1 MERLLTEN
9 SMQIWH
15 LFQILQTNLLWSMII
30 FGGLGLCVGS
40 FLNVLIYRTPQIMNQ
55 QWRAGSIQL
64 LQSQPDIPQE
74 LVEPLAQIVAKD
86 APLSLSIPASHC
98 PNCHQ
103 NLRWYQNVP
112 LLSYLLLRGKCS
124 SCENKIHWQYP
135 LVELTTA
142 LLSVLVI
149 YRLGVTTQSLFGLLL
164 VWFLIGLAG
173 IDFISQYLPDKLT
186 FPLLALGL
194 AVNSFGLFVTPSQSI
209 WGAIVG
215 YFSLWVVVKVFYIFT
230 KKQGMGEGDLKL
242 LAAIGAWLGP
252 MILPFIILLSSL
264 LGSIIGILLMYQRA
278 KSQPFAFGPYLAIA
292 GIVALLYGH
301 SLMQWYLSL

>member
-1 MERLLTEN
+1 
-9 SMQIWH
+9 MQIWH
-15 LFQILQTNLLWSMII
+15 LFQLLQTHLLWSMIV

-55 QWRAGSIQL
+55 QWRVGSIQL

-74 LVEPLAQIVAKD
+74 LVEPLAQIVQKD
-86 APLSLSIPASHC
+86 LPLSLSTPASHC

-103 NLRWYQNVP
+103 HLSWYHNVP

-124 SCENKIHWQYP
+124 SCKNRIHWQYP

-142 LLSVLVI
+142 LLSMLVI
-149 YRLGVTTQSLFGLLL
+149 YRLGVTVQSLFGLLFA
-164 VWFLIGLAG
+164 WTLIGLAG

-194 AVNSFGLFVTPSQSI
+194 AVNSFGLFITPFQSI
-209 WGAIVG
+209 WGALLG
-215 YFSLWVVVKVFYIFT
+215 YLSLWIVVKIFYVFT
-230 KKQGMGEGDLKL
+230 KKQGMGEGDFKL
-242 LAAIGAWLGP
+242 LAAMGAWLGP

-264 LGSIIGILLMYQRA
+264 LGSIIGILLMSQRA

-301 SLMQWYLSL
+301 SLMQWYLAL

>member
-1 MERLLTEN
+1 
-9 SMQIWH
+9 MQIWH
-15 LFQILQTNLLWSMII
+15 LFQLLQTHLLWSMIV

-55 QWRAGSIQL
+55 QWRVGSIQL

-74 LVEPLAQIVAKD
+74 LVEPLAQIVQKD
-86 APLSLSIPASHC
+86 LPLSLSTPASHC

-103 NLRWYQNVP
+103 RLSWYHNVP

-124 SCENKIHWQYP
+124 SCKNRIHWQYP

-142 LLSVLVI
+142 LLSMLVI
-149 YRLGVTTQSLFGLLL
+149 YRLGVTVQSLFGLLFA
-164 VWFLIGLAG
+164 WTLIGLAG

-194 AVNSFGLFVTPSQSI
+194 AVNSFGLFITPFQSI
-209 WGAIVG
+209 WGALLG
-215 YFSLWVVVKVFYIFT
+215 YLSLWIVVKIFYVFT
-230 KKQGMGEGDLKL
+230 KKQGMGEGDFKL
-242 LAAIGAWLGP
+242 LAAMGAWLGP

-264 LGSIIGILLMYQRA
+264 LGSIIGILLMSQRA

-301 SLMQWYLSL
+301 SLMQWYLAL